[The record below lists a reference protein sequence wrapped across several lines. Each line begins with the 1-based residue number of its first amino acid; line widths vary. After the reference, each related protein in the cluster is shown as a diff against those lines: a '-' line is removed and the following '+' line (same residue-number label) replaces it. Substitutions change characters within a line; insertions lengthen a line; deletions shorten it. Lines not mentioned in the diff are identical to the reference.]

1 MKEDRRAISDSGKL
15 FTVNFKCNCVNKN
28 RFIFRNANET
38 PGITENNIVVFLI
51 TPYCIYYLVY
61 QKYFEIILRPRL
73 SSKKTAFLM
82 PPFYTAKLWKKFTLL
97 VLCTSTNAV
106 LS

>member
-38 PGITENNIVVFLI
+38 PGITEDNIVVFL
-51 TPYCIYYLVY
+51 YHS
-61 QKYFEIILRPRL
+61 ILYIL
-73 SSKKTAFLM
+73 SGLSKIF
-82 PPFYTAKLWKKFTLL
+82 
-97 VLCTSTNAV
+97 
-106 LS
+106 